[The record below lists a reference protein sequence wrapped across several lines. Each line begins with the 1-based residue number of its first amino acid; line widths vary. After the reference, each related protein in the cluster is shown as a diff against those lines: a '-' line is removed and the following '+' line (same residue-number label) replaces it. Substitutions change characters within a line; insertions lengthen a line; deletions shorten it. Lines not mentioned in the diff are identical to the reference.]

1 MKDTIGYPYT
11 YGDYGGSFI
20 INRSF
25 VRIMFFIFLT
35 TSSFSLM
42 PSISSALNSTE
53 LLAELAACIEGGKT
67 CNVISVN
74 HPSNLIVCAIAGFCV
89 AKTSD
94 YASAGKYKEAAA
106 FACGGITAICAERII
121 RLASN

>member
-11 YGDYGGSFI
+11 YGDSGGLFI
-20 INRSF
+20 ISRRS
-25 VRIMFFIFLT
+25 VRIMLFLFLT

-42 PSISSALNSTE
+42 PSISSAINSTE
-53 LLAELAACIEGGKT
+53 LLAELAACLEGGKT
-67 CNVISVN
+67 CNVVSVN

-94 YASAGKYKEAAA
+94 YASAGKYKVAAA
-106 FACGGITAICAERII
+106 FACGGITAICVERVA
-121 RLASN
+121 RLSSS